1 MTELFADIN
10 GVKICYEIKGKGYP
24 IILVHGFGSKK
35 ETWRAQFDPLSKK
48 FKVIRFDNR
57 GAGKSDRPIMM
68 YTMEVFADDIRGL
81 MDHLQIKKAHI
92 IGSSLGGMIVQNFVI
107 KYPEY
112 ANKVVLIN
120 TNYGTPDEQGP
131 NVYKKFRLDYLA
143 KLKEDPDKTF
153 WDGARVSYHISFRKE
168 MEANPKKKFY
178 GLWSPEDLIKDNTID
193 PPTPSDIEAQANALI
208 THHTYE
214 RLGEIKNE
222 TLLIASSHDRVCPKS
237 VMVEMHEKIPNSIL
251 KVIDKAGHSSP
262 LSRAPEVNKIIID
275 FLEPA
280 QEQLIGIPE

>member
-1 MTELFADIN
+1 
-10 GVKICYEIKGKGYP
+10 
-24 IILVHGFGSKK
+24 
-35 ETWRAQFDPLSKK
+35 
-48 FKVIRFDNR
+48 
-57 GAGKSDRPIMM
+57 
-68 YTMEVFADDIRGL
+68 MEVFADDIRGL
-81 MDHLQIKKAHI
+81 MDQLQIKKAHI

-143 KLKEDPDKTF
+143 KLKEDPDKAF
-153 WDGARVSYHISFRKE
+153 WDGARVSYHRSFRKE

-178 GLWSPEDLIKDNTID
+178 GLWSPEDLINDSMID

-208 THHTYE
+208 THRTYE

-222 TLLIASSHDRVCPKS
+222 TLLIASSNDRVCPKS
-237 VMVEMHEKIPNSIL
+237 VMVEMQEKIQNSIL
-251 KVIDKAGHSSP
+251 KIIDKAGHSSP

-280 QEQLIGIPE
+280 QEQLVEIPE